1 MMMREGYHQLAYDY
15 SLFTL
20 KQGDDIT
27 APFVYVDD
35 IILAV
40 TSLTQF
46 TRIEYFGKEGC
57 YLNTK
62 ESCPGWTTSFLVSM
76 HANQDSKKLI
86 KNIKE

>member
-35 IILAV
+35 IILAI

-46 TRIEYFGKEGC
+46 TRIEYFGK
-57 YLNTK
+57 
-62 ESCPGWTTSFLVSM
+62 
-76 HANQDSKKLI
+76 
-86 KNIKE
+86 